1 MVNFTDRNLT
11 TKSVSENLNILDYE
25 TFFFMTKL
33 ILKNNIPDLLI
44 AYDNLIR
51 KGFDELQFIVGL
63 GSHFRD
69 LLVSKET
76 KTLSLLEVS
85 ESIREKYRKQTLS
98 APISLLLKGID
109 LLSKCELDYRNTIN
123 KRLLIELCIMQ
134 IASLH
139 SEEK

>member
-1 MVNFTDRNLT
+1 MRDALSIYDRMVNFTDRNLT

-44 AYDNLIR
+44 AFDDLIR

-69 LLVSKET
+69 LLVSKDVHFVYWERLT
-76 KTLSLLEVS
+76 E
-85 ESIREKYRKQTLS
+85 I
-98 APISLLLKGID
+98 
-109 LLSKCELDYRNTIN
+109 
-123 KRLLIELCIMQ
+123 KR
-134 IASLH
+134 
-139 SEEK
+139 

>member
-1 MVNFTDRNLT
+1 
-11 TKSVSENLNILDYE
+11 
-25 TFFFMTKL
+25 MTKL

-44 AYDNLIR
+44 AFDDLIR